1 MRLFLVGYMGSG
13 KTTFGKKLANRSGLK
28 FLDLDQLIE
37 SEEGQTI
44 SEIFESAGEAEFRK
58 IEAEKLRSIVLQDV
72 VIATGGGCPC
82 HSENMEF
89 MNETGITVY
98 LELTSTAAVS
108 RLKSGKDQRPILAG
122 RSDNEL
128 ESFVEKHLNSRREL
142 YERSAITLQAIN
154 ADVDEVLRLIQAK

>member
-13 KTTFGKKLANRSGLK
+13 KTTFGKKLANSLGLK

-58 IEAEKLRSIVLQDV
+58 IEAEKLRSITLQDV

-89 MNETGITVY
+89 MNETGTTVY
-98 LELTSTAAVS
+98 LDLTSAAAVS
-108 RLKSGKDQRPILAG
+108 RLKNGKDQRPILTG
-122 RSDNEL
+122 RSEEEL
-128 ESFVEKHLNSRREL
+128 AEFIENHLKSRREC
-142 YERSAITLQAIN
+142 YERSAITVPAIN
-154 ADVDEVLRLIQAK
+154 VDVDEVVRLIQAK